1 MKTVQTDAD
10 RRELAPHGTL
20 LCPMEVHHDDPGL
33 FLGGVIPCHWHEE
46 IELSVVQQGRVEYT
60 LGGGRRVLSA
70 GEGILINVNVPHAYV
85 PLSEGNVELLTVIV
99 HPAFLSGLP
108 GSAVECALR
117 PFFRA
122 QDLAAVPLLSGE
134 IERLKELSHLEQA
147 RPYGW
152 ELQGKALFC
161 GLFFEL
167 LTRCCEGF
175 SGEGGEKVRSKEELA
190 RLDALLRRLQ
200 ARYAEPLSLADLSR
214 EIGMSRENCCRFFKR
229 MTGQT
234 LSQYLETYRVSRA
247 IALMQQ
253 GESVTSAAMRCGF
266 ANMGRFA
273 EAFRRRMHCAPREYL
288 RKIR

>member
-108 GSAVECALR
+108 GSVVECALR

-122 QDLAAVPLLSGE
+122 RDLAAVPLLSGE

-152 ELQGKALFC
+152 ELQGKALLC

-167 LTRCCEGF
+167 LTRCREGF

-214 EIGMSRENCCRFFKR
+214 EIGMSRESEVNPK
-229 MTGQT
+229 
-234 LSQYLETYRVSRA
+234 S
-247 IALMQQ
+247 
-253 GESVTSAAMRCGF
+253 
-266 ANMGRFA
+266 
-273 EAFRRRMHCAPREYL
+273 
-288 RKIR
+288 

>member
-1 MKTVQTDAD
+1 M
-10 RRELAPHGTL
+10 
-20 LCPMEVHHDDPGL
+20 
-33 FLGGVIPCHWHEE
+33 
-46 IELSVVQQGRVEYT
+46 
-60 LGGGRRVLSA
+60 
-70 GEGILINVNVPHAYV
+70 
-85 PLSEGNVELLTVIV
+85 IV

-122 QDLAAVPLLSGE
+122 RDLAAVPLLSGE

-152 ELQGKALFC
+152 ELQGKALLC

-167 LTRCCEGF
+167 LTRCREGF

-214 EIGMSRENCCRFFKR
+214 EIGMSRESCCRFFKR

-253 GESVTSAAMRCGF
+253 GGERHLRCHALRLCQHGTLCGSLPPQNALRPAGIPPQDPLDCTFSAFCGK
-266 ANMGRFA
+266 A
-273 EAFRRRMHCAPREYL
+273 
-288 RKIR
+288 

>member
-1 MKTVQTDAD
+1 M
-10 RRELAPHGTL
+10 
-20 LCPMEVHHDDPGL
+20 
-33 FLGGVIPCHWHEE
+33 
-46 IELSVVQQGRVEYT
+46 
-60 LGGGRRVLSA
+60 
-70 GEGILINVNVPHAYV
+70 
-85 PLSEGNVELLTVIV
+85 ELLTVIV
-99 HPAFLSGLP
+99 HPAFLGGLP

-117 PFFRA
+117 PFFRV

-152 ELQGKALFC
+152 ELQGKALLC

-167 LTRCCEGF
+167 LTRCREGF

-214 EIGMSRENCCRFFKR
+214 EIGMSRESCCRFFKR

-273 EAFRRRMHCAPREYL
+273 EAFRRRMHCAAREYL

>member
-33 FLGGVIPCHWHEE
+33 FLGGVIPCHWHKE
-46 IELSVVQQGRVEYT
+46 IELSVVQQGLVEYT

-122 QDLAAVPLLSGE
+122 QDLAAVPLLGGRLSGSKSFR
-134 IERLKELSHLEQA
+134 IWNRRGPTVGNCRA
-147 RPYGW
+147 R
-152 ELQGKALFC
+152 
-161 GLFFEL
+161 
-167 LTRCCEGF
+167 RCSAGCF
-175 SGEGGEKVRSKEELA
+175 L
-190 RLDALLRRLQ
+190 
-200 ARYAEPLSLADLSR
+200 
-214 EIGMSRENCCRFFKR
+214 NC
-229 MTGQT
+229 
-234 LSQYLETYRVSRA
+234 
-247 IALMQQ
+247 
-253 GESVTSAAMRCGF
+253 
-266 ANMGRFA
+266 
-273 EAFRRRMHCAPREYL
+273 
-288 RKIR
+288 

>member
-1 MKTVQTDAD
+1 M
-10 RRELAPHGTL
+10 
-20 LCPMEVHHDDPGL
+20 
-33 FLGGVIPCHWHEE
+33 
-46 IELSVVQQGRVEYT
+46 
-60 LGGGRRVLSA
+60 
-70 GEGILINVNVPHAYV
+70 
-85 PLSEGNVELLTVIV
+85 
-99 HPAFLSGLP
+99 
-108 GSAVECALR
+108 
-117 PFFRA
+117 
-122 QDLAAVPLLSGE
+122 
-134 IERLKELSHLEQA
+134 EQA

-152 ELQGKALFC
+152 ELQGKALLC
-161 GLFFEL
+161 GRFFEL
-167 LTRCCEGF
+167 LTRCREGF

-266 ANMGRFA
+266 ANRDALRKPSAA
-273 EAFRRRMHCAPREYL
+273 ECTAPRGNTSARSVRLYL
-288 RKIR
+288 FRLLWESLILPGRGRILTGYVKSFG

>member
-1 MKTVQTDAD
+1 M
-10 RRELAPHGTL
+10 
-20 LCPMEVHHDDPGL
+20 
-33 FLGGVIPCHWHEE
+33 
-46 IELSVVQQGRVEYT
+46 
-60 LGGGRRVLSA
+60 
-70 GEGILINVNVPHAYV
+70 
-85 PLSEGNVELLTVIV
+85 
-99 HPAFLSGLP
+99 
-108 GSAVECALR
+108 
-117 PFFRA
+117 
-122 QDLAAVPLLSGE
+122 
-134 IERLKELSHLEQA
+134 EQA

-152 ELQGKALFC
+152 ELQGKALLC

-167 LTRCCEGF
+167 LTRCREGF